1 MRLHNILKGK
11 LTTMRLTLMGHIWTY
26 ATADLGPKFRG
37 AKCSVEGRICERKT
51 FLVGFVC
58 FVGLDDNT

>member
-1 MRLHNILKGK
+1 MAAVAVIGRDVFLH
-11 LTTMRLTLMGHIWTY
+11 MYTLVGCGRCP
-26 ATADLGPKFRG
+26 TADLGPKFRG